1 MRDMNGPYKLPEG
14 WKWVRLGEVCEINP
28 PRPRDFYRH
37 PETPTTFVPMA
48 AVDERTGTIFKA
60 EIVPYFKVAKGYTY
74 FEENDVLF
82 AKITPCMQ
90 NGKHVIAKNLIDGI
104 GFGTTEFHVLR
115 PKKDI
120 ILSEWI
126 WFFIRQAHFLQ
137 EATAYFTG
145 AVGQQ
150 RIPESF
156 LKDYLIPLP
165 LLPEQRR
172 IAEKLREIM
181 SEIEKARTACKRQ
194 LEAVK
199 ALPSAYLRE
208 VFESEE
214 AKKWEKRRLGEVLSI
229 IESGSRPKGGV
240 QEVKEGII
248 SIGAEH
254 LNSYGGFN
262 FANVRFIPNAFYQ
275 TMKRGKI
282 QKGDVLIVKDGAT
295 TGKTSIVDDDFPYK
309 EASIN
314 EHVFRL
320 RGKENL
326 LTQQF
331 LFWFLYSPQG
341 QFQIQQEF
349 HGSAQGGINQ
359 KFIYGVRIPLPP
371 LPTQQRIANYLKEK
385 MSEVEK
391 LRQAVERQLET
402 INALPQAYL
411 RKAFRGEL

>member
-1 MRDMNGPYKLPEG
+1 MNGPYKLPEG
-14 WKWVRLGEVCEINP
+14 WKWVRLGEVCEIIMGQSP
-28 PRPRDFYRH
+28 PGHTYTEKPEGLPFFQGKADF
-37 PETPTTFVPMA
+37 T
-48 AVDERTGTIFKA
+48 D
-60 EIVPYFKVAKGYTY
+60 YFPKVRVWCTQPIKVA
-74 FEENDVLF
+74 EENDILISVRAPVGPVNMSNVKCCIGRGLSAIRCRDSVDNWYLF
-82 AKITPCMQ
+82 WYLRSIESQIASLGSGSTFGAITRNDLM
-90 NGKHVIAKNLIDGI
+90 NLY
-104 GFGTTEFHVLR
+104 T
-115 PKKDI
+115 
-120 ILSEWI
+120 
-126 WFFIRQAHFLQ
+126 
-137 EATAYFTG
+137 
-145 AVGQQ
+145 
-150 RIPESF
+150 
-156 LKDYLIPLP
+156 PLP

-181 SEIEKARTACKRQ
+181 SEIEKARSACERQ

-214 AKKWEKRRLGEVLSI
+214 AKKWERRRLGEVLSI